1 MAIGGA
7 LAVATL
13 ALSLTAQVAA
23 AASVPTSGISRVTV
37 TSYQAL
43 PPPYKPGKVVL
54 KSAAELLSFEQH
66 LKADHIATTTHPWTT
81 ICTGGISY
89 GADIVYTKGHSI
101 DLNAYYCATTIVGNI
116 TGRVKPFVNYLAT
129 LLPKST

>member
-1 MAIGGA
+1 MAIGGS

-13 ALSLTAQVAA
+13 ALTAQAAA

-54 KSAAELLSFEQH
+54 KSAAELLRFDQH
-66 LKADHIATTTHPWTT
+66 LKADHIGTTTQPEATV
-81 ICTGGISY
+81 CAGGISY
-89 GADIVYTKGHSI
+89 EADIVYTKGPSI
-101 DLNAYYCATTIVGNI
+101 DLKAYYCGSSTIGNM
-116 TGRVKPFVNYLAT
+116 TGRVKPFVDYLAT
-129 LLPKST
+129 LLPKSR